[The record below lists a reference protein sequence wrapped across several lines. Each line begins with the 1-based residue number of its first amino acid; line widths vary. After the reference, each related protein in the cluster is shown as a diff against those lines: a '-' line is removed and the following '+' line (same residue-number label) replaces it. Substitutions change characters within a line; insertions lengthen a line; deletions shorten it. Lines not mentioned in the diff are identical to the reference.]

1 MKVNYELI
9 ANGTQNE
16 KRAEMEKFFNG
27 LLKLNSED
35 QVESFKDL
43 LVNLAK
49 DTDDKKYREFCKTSL
64 EVFLSLKNVNLQ
76 NLMAVRL
83 EAQFE
88 LPEEDRVVDSVNLL
102 KAIDEMPQKDF
113 LLDLIESIEK

>member
-64 EVFLSLKNVNLQ
+64 EVFLSLKKVNLQ

-113 LLDLIESIEK
+113 LLGLIESIEK

>member
-113 LLDLIESIEK
+113 LLGLIESIEK